1 MGIKTLKTIMAVLL
15 ISAMLLAMAPAAY
28 SHDMQSAGCGGKWD
42 GKGMMGHRVQRVDIP
57 VIITGTS
64 GNSTTYTV
72 NAAAIKGRKD
82 MVAVVT
88 FDNPL
93 KGIYNASNDM
103 GYMSTKNKD
112 GMTIRVDTVNNSTLP
127 VAGASAVMSVQ
138 GIRRECK
145 TRDYTI
151 TSFDRVVMHMPDGT
165 VKAYDLEKPVTM
177 IKSKDRKMVITDAN
191 PAYTKALMDSL
202 QGGSTFPA
210 DTAPMPIQ
218 DLISSEASAS
228 SMNVGGM
235 KPMAATPPTEAEEPQ
250 ESP

>member
-1 MGIKTLKTIMAVLL
+1 MRIKTLKTIMAVLL
-15 ISAMLLAMAPAAY
+15 ITAMLLAMAPAAY
-28 SHDMQSAGCGGKWD
+28 SHDMQGAMCGGKWD
-42 GKGMMGHRVQRVDIP
+42 GKGVGHRVQRVDIP
-57 VIITGTS
+57 VMITGTS

-72 NAAAIKGRKD
+72 NAVAIKGKKD

-93 KGIYNASNDM
+93 KGVYNASNDM

-138 GIRRECK
+138 HIRRECK

-202 QGGSTFPA
+202 QGGSTFPTG
-210 DTAPMPIQ
+210 TAPMPIQ

-235 KPMAATPPTEAEEPQ
+235 KPMAVAPPTAAEEPR
-250 ESP
+250 ESS